1 MDFQTIATT
10 VVTSGIVSSLATL
23 GLQTYLKGR
32 INHHFNEKLASF
44 NEQIMIQAE
53 RRKLDLDRKI
63 HDFSL
68 YSKKRHEL
76 YPELYR
82 YIYKANHDL
91 RSIQGHVFISTHSFK
106 SPEKILASFEN
117 MSILLNQQFIDELNN
132 LYNQLGSNREEYIR
146 KVRFFVRDY
155 FLSELS
161 KELNVLEKFYSEN
174 LLYFSD
180 TVSDKANLI
189 IHSLYYASAIITD
202 EGSSDL
208 FKEPKHSNLIDEL
221 DKYVKEF
228 KGILK
233 EELSVGDYSNKIAN

>member
-1 MDFQTIATT
+1 MDFQSIATT
-10 VVTSGIVSSLATL
+10 VVTSGIISSLATL
-23 GLQTYLKGR
+23 GVQTYLKGR
-32 INHHFNEKLASF
+32 ISHHFNEKLASF
-44 NEQIMIQAE
+44 NEQIMVEAE
-53 RRKLDLDRKI
+53 RRKLDFDRRI

-82 YIYKANHDL
+82 QIYKANSNL
-91 RSIQGHVFISTHSFK
+91 RSIQGHVFISTNSFK
-106 SPEKILASFEN
+106 SPEKILASFEF

-132 LYNQLGSNREEYIR
+132 LYNDLGNNQEEYIK
-146 KVRFFVRDY
+146 KVKFFIRDY

-161 KELNVLEKFYSEN
+161 KELHILEAFYSEN

-180 TVSDKANLI
+180 TVSDKADLI

-202 EGSSDL
+202 EGSSTL
-208 FKEPKHSNLIDEL
+208 FKEPKHSNAIDEL
-221 DKYVKEF
+221 DKYVKDF

-233 EELSVGDYSNKIAN
+233 EELSVGDYSNIIAN